1 MSVEKVLASHGWL
14 ALSDL
19 ELIYGASGAK
29 VGQQQPQHQQKRQQ
43 RREREREAEAWEG
56 RLWGLWREL
65 TAMEGL
71 LLSLSEPTGPAR
83 PGTLP
88 PAAVGT
94 LQTLNHSLP
103 QRTRRVLVVR
113 KHTHTHIHTHPPPL
127 SFCVCPVVKSC
138 WSSKEVLST
147 PVLPYDCVGCTVLYC
162 DPSVDCLL
170 SKLNI

>member
-1 MSVEKVLASHGWL
+1 VSVEKVLASHGWL

-43 RREREREAEAWEG
+43 RRREREREAEAWEG

-113 KHTHTHIHTHPPPL
+113 NTHILTHTQPPPPGSL
-127 SFCVCPVVKSC
+127 CLCVSDGEK
-138 WSSKEVLST
+138 
-147 PVLPYDCVGCTVLYC
+147 
-162 DPSVDCLL
+162 LL
-170 SKLNI
+170 RV